1 MRRVLVVDDSATMR
15 ALYKQTLARVAK
27 TTLAFAVD
35 GQDALERI
43 PSFEP
48 HVVVLDVNM
57 PRMNGLELLGEL
69 KKLGLLESVRVVLV
83 STEGT
88 ESDVQ
93 RGLAAGASE
102 YVKKPFKMAQ
112 ISSVIERLAPVTE
125 SVTMR
130 VGPAAHTGGQ

>member
-1 MRRVLVVDDSATMR
+1 MVVDDSATMR

-27 TTLAFAVD
+27 TSLAFACD

-69 KKLGLLESVRVVLV
+69 RRLGLLETVRVVLV

-88 ESDVQ
+88 DADVQ

-112 ISSVIERLAPVTE
+112 ISSVIERLAPVSE
-125 SVTMR
+125 GVTVR
-130 VGPAAHTGGQ
+130 CGPAAQQGGE